1 MAKKVATAPTQ
12 AEAQVGQIFSRS
24 EKFIETYKKHILVA
38 IAAVVVVAL
47 GALGI
52 RQFYLLPMEENAK
65 TALFPCEDYF
75 AAQQWDKALNGD
87 SITSTGFLGVIDDF
101 GSTRS
106 GKLARAYAGICY
118 YQLGQFDEALGY
130 LKKFSA
136 GEKIISPAIASTI
149 GDCYIGLGKTDEA
162 IRYFQRAADAA
173 ADSNLSPIYLKKQ
186 ATALESLQNYKA
198 AIEVYT
204 AIKNRYPTSYE
215 AQGIDRY
222 IERARILSQK

>member
-12 AEAQVGQIFSRS
+12 AEAQVGEFFSRS
-24 EKFIETYKKHILVA
+24 ERFIETYKNHILIGIV
-38 IAAVVVVAL
+38 AVVVITL

-52 RQFYLLPMEENAK
+52 RHYYLLPMEENAK
-65 TALFPCEDYF
+65 TALYPSENYF
-75 AAQQWDKALNGD
+75 ASQLWDKALNGD

-101 GSTRS
+101 GSTTS
-106 GKLARAYAGICY
+106 GKLARVYAGICY
-118 YQLGQFDEALGY
+118 YQLGQYDQAIDY

-136 GEKIISPAIASTI
+136 SEKILTPAIASTI

-162 IRYFQRAADAA
+162 IRYFRRAAEEA
-173 ADSNLSPIYLKKQ
+173 ADPNLSPIYLKKQ
-186 ATALESLQNYKA
+186 ATALESQQNYKA
-198 AIEVYT
+198 ALEVYT
-204 AIKNRYPTSYE
+204 AIKNRYPSSYE